1 MRNESIISEI
11 QAQLKHKNVTVDV
24 KANSDPHISPI
35 QLSTTVTVEE
45 LGLPGLKNI
54 MAISYPHQAF
64 GRFGIQ
70 YLRNYVGINV
80 SSSMNTKPSVN
91 LDTRSRLTSPHL
103 DHQQIVK
110 LMFNATSL

>member
-24 KANSDPHISPI
+24 KANSDPH
-35 QLSTTVTVEE
+35 LSTTVTVEE